1 MSECSH
7 DCGSCGSNCAD
18 RNAPQIVGNANNAG
32 VKKVIAVMSGKG
44 GVGKSLVTSMLA
56 VNAAK
61 NGMKVAILDADITG
75 PSIPKSFGLK
85 EKAKSNEEGTLI
97 LPETTKSG
105 IKVMSLNLLMD
116 NETDPVIWRGP
127 IIASAV
133 KEFWQQVQWGDVD
146 VMFIDCPPGTGD
158 VPLTIF
164 QSLPVDGIVV
174 VTSPQEL
181 VSMIVTKAVNMARM
195 MDIPVLG
202 IVENMSYFMCPD
214 CGRKHEIYGK
224 SRIDETAREAGVD
237 TVAKLPMDMAVAAK
251 VDAGLAEELDTSE
264 LDNVLKKVM
273 AVYKEPVRIKIAV
286 TYDNGE
292 VFQHFGHSKEFK
304 VYFVE
309 DDKVVG
315 SKVIGTDG
323 QGHSAL
329 ATYLESDGVDVL
341 ICGGIGGGA
350 INALSA
356 AGINVVPGVTG
367 LADEAVGSYLGGK
380 LQVNMNPNC
389 SHHNHEHS
397 GEGCG
402 CGEHGDDGCGC
413 GGHGTGESCGCGG
426 H

>member
-7 DCGSCGSNCAD
+7 DCGSCGSSCSE
-18 RNAPQIVGNANNAG
+18 RTAPQIASSATNAG

-56 VNAAK
+56 VNAASK
-61 NGMKVAILDADITG
+61 GLKVAILDADITG

-97 LPETTKSG
+97 IPEVTNKG

-133 KEFWQQVQWGDVD
+133 REFWQQVQWGDVD

-181 VSMIVTKAVNMARM
+181 VSMIVTKAVNMAKM

-202 IVENMSYFMCPD
+202 IVENMSYFICPD
-214 CGRKHEIYGK
+214 CGKKHEIYGK
-224 SRIDETAREAGVD
+224 SRIDEIAKEAGID
-237 TVAKLPMDMAVAAK
+237 TVAKLPMDTQVAAK
-251 VDAGLAEELDTSE
+251 VDAGLAEELDTTALNEIFEKIAST
-264 LDNVLKKVM
+264 KKE
-273 AVYKEPVRIKIAV
+273 AVIVKIAV
-286 TYDNGE
+286 PYDDGE
-292 VFQHFGHSKEFK
+292 VFQHFGHSQQFK
-304 VYFVE
+304 IYIAE
-309 DDKVVG
+309 DNRVVA

-323 QGHSAL
+323 NGHEAL
-329 ATYLESDGVDVL
+329 AAYLESDGVDVL

-350 INALSA
+350 INALA
-356 AGINVVPGVTG
+356 ASGIQVVPGVTG
-367 LADEAVGSYLGGK
+367 AADHAVGEFLSGK
-380 LQVNMNPNC
+380 LDVNMTPNC
-389 SHHNHEHS
+389 NCSGHSH
-397 GEGCG
+397 
-402 CGEHGDDGCGC
+402 DDEGCGC
-413 GGHGTGESCGCGG
+413 GGHDDEGCGCGC

>member
-7 DCGSCGSNCAD
+7 DCGSCGSNCSD
-18 RNAPQIVGNANNAG
+18 RNAPQIVGNVNNAG

-56 VNAAK
+56 VNAASK
-61 NGMKVAILDADITG
+61 GLKVAILDADITG

-85 EKAKSNEEGTLI
+85 DKAKSNEEGTLI
-97 LPETTKSG
+97 MPEVTKSG
-105 IKVMSLNLLMD
+105 IKVMSLNLLME

-133 KEFWQQVQWGDVD
+133 REFWQQVQWGDVD

-214 CGRKHEIYGK
+214 CGKKHEIYGK
-224 SRIDETAREAGVD
+224 SHIDEIAKESGID

-251 VDAGLAEELDTSE
+251 VDAGLAEELDTTA
-264 LDNVLKKVM
+264 LDEMFSKISQTKKE
-273 AVYKEPVRIKIAV
+273 AVVVKIAV
-286 TYDNGE
+286 PYDDGQ
-292 VFQHFGHSKEFK
+292 VFQHFGHSEQFK
-304 VYFVE
+304 IYIVE
-309 DDKVVG
+309 DNKVVG

-323 QGHSAL
+323 HGHEAL
-329 ATYLESDGVDVL
+329 AEYLETDGVDVL
-341 ICGGIGGGA
+341 VCGGIGGGA

-356 AGINVVPGVTG
+356 SGIQVVPGVTG
-367 LADEAVGSYLGGK
+367 SSDEAVGAYLRGEVK
-380 LQVNMNPNC
+380 VNMTPNC
-389 SHHNHEHS
+389 NCSGHDHDHSHGEDGCHCGGHGD

-402 CGEHGDDGCGC
+402 CH
-413 GGHGTGESCGCGG
+413 
-426 H
+426 